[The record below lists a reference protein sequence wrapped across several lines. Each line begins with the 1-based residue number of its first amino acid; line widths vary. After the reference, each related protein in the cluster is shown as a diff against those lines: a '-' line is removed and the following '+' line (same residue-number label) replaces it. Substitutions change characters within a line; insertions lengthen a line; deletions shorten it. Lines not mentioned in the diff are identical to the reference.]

1 MRARG
6 IQVAIF
12 IIIITLLAFTVL
24 ILASSI
30 KWLGYEDGLRL
41 GKETNKLVFIYFFS
55 PTCPYCKLMKRDTLQ
70 DPRIID
76 ILSEKYIP
84 VKVNVVERPDLARK
98 FGVPGVPCVLLITPD
113 EEPTKGLVGY
123 ASPEELLKIL
133 KSHNEEEKKG

>member
-55 PTCPYCKLMKRDTLQ
+55 PTCPYCKLM
-70 DPRIID
+70 
-76 ILSEKYIP
+76 
-84 VKVNVVERPDLARK
+84 
-98 FGVPGVPCVLLITPD
+98 
-113 EEPTKGLVGY
+113 
-123 ASPEELLKIL
+123 
-133 KSHNEEEKKG
+133 